1 MREPPTENGHPGW
14 EEGITSFGH
23 SQAMQGDAH
32 GSAVPI
38 ASLVSAPTPSTKLA
52 RFRPLGIPLLVETNE
67 PELLAAVAE
76 ACRGWEDDIDPAA
89 RPLHFILI
97 LDERPCET
105 GEPHVSVEG
114 QYLRIAGGG
123 IEASADADSGYAW
136 CKVSATH
143 LLNHDA
149 LRRMLLDPVVLFLVT
164 RRGRAPIHAAGF
176 LAGDLAI
183 LLAGPAGAGKSCLAL
198 AAHQAGF
205 KLLSDDTVY
214 VSSEP
219 GLRVWG
225 IPSPIHL
232 FPEDAPVS
240 GGGPVRVR
248 NGKLKLAVP
257 VRLTRSPPVARRAA
271 LCVLEFG
278 TSAAL
283 DWIDQAEALRR
294 CGQLEAGFDLLQD
307 PIDAA
312 LETLTCDGAWRLTL
326 SPRPAEAIAL
336 LADNLPALN
345 GEAAA

>member
-1 MREPPTENGHPGW
+1 M
-14 EEGITSFGH
+14 
-23 SQAMQGDAH
+23 QAMQGDAH
-32 GSAVPI
+32 SGAAPLGW
-38 ASLVSAPTPSTKLA
+38 AASAPPPLAKLA
-52 RFRPLGIPLLVETNE
+52 FFRPLGIPLQVETNE
-67 PELLAAVAE
+67 PELLSAVAE
-76 ACRGWEDDIDPAA
+76 ACRGWEDDVDPAV
-89 RPLHFILI
+89 RSLHLKLM
-97 LDERPCET
+97 LDEHSRET
-105 GEPHVSVEG
+105 GEPDILVEG

-123 IEASADADSGYAW
+123 IEASADAASGYAW

-143 LLNHDA
+143 LLDHDA
-149 LRRMLLDPVVLFLVT
+149 LRRMLLDPVILFLVT

-205 KLLSDDTVY
+205 RLLSDDTVY
-214 VSSEP
+214 VSGEP

-232 FPEDAPVS
+232 FPEDATVP

-257 VRLTRSPPVARRAA
+257 VRPTRSSPVARRAA

-283 DWIDQAEALRR
+283 DRIDRAGALRR
-294 CGQLEAGFDLLQD
+294 CGRLEAGFDLLRE
-307 PIDAA
+307 PIEAA
-312 LETLTCDGAWRLTL
+312 LETLSRDGAWRLTL
-326 SPRPAEAIAL
+326 SPHPSEAIAL
-336 LADNLPALN
+336 LADNLSALN
-345 GEAAA
+345 REAAA